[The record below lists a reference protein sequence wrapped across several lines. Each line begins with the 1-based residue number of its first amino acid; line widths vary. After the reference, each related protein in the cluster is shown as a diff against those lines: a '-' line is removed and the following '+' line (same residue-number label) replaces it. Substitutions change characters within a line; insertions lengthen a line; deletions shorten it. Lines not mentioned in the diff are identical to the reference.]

1 MIVKKMATKMSFFL
15 VNYLYKRDLPDDLAS
30 GRNEAGSLFVQYN
43 EQCKENVYLLMEVK
57 TL

>member
-1 MIVKKMATKMSFFL
+1 MIVKKMSFFL
-15 VNYLYKRDLPDDLAS
+15 VNYLYKRDLSDDLAS

-57 TL
+57 IL

>member
-1 MIVKKMATKMSFFL
+1 MIQDRNCHFL
-15 VNYLYKRDLPDDLAS
+15 VNYLYKRDLSDDLAS